1 VIGRC
6 PFAIILLAARA
17 FVGAA
22 PAAAQGSPELRAA
35 DLRSDLFAIA
45 HDSMGGRDT
54 GGPGNFKAAE
64 WVAASFRRFGLQP
77 AGENGTFF
85 QTLEFVRIAPDTASR
100 ITAGGATLAIAR
112 EFLPVGAPVSV
123 SLDGVVAV
131 YGGAANDPASWPVA
145 ERTAGRLVVLTA
157 GGGSR
162 AFVRGLG
169 QLMMDRRLSG
179 AAGIAVARP
188 DQLPPGLVAQ
198 VMGGGVTSDTA
209 ARAGRPLLL
218 VTQSAATAL
227 LGAEPGTMSAGAV
240 GRTLRGRVA
249 YARGPLRYP
258 ARNVVA
264 ILPGRD
270 PALRSTY
277 VSLSAHNDHSGVSG
291 TSVDHDSTRAH
302 NRVVRPAGAD
312 SPNRPA
318 TAEER
323 VRIRALRDSLRSDH
337 APRPDSIFNGADDD
351 GSGTVTLVEV
361 ARALAA
367 GPRPRRSVLFVS
379 HAAEERGLLGSEWF
393 TEHPTVP
400 RDSIVGEIDL
410 DMVGRGTAA
419 DLPRGGPEYLE
430 VVGARRLSTEF
441 GDLLEAANARL
452 ARPFRFNYEYDAPGH
467 PLQYYCRADHYSY
480 ARYGIP
486 SVALSRGVH
495 FDYHQVTDEPQY
507 IDYEDMARVGELVLQ
522 AARAVANLERR
533 PAVDGPRG
541 DPNAPCRQ

>member
-1 VIGRC
+1 VTRRG
-6 PFAIILLAARA
+6 PFAILLLAAHA

-54 GGPGNFKAAE
+54 GEPGNFKAAE
-64 WVAASFRRFGLQP
+64 WVAASFRRSGLQP

-85 QTLEFVRIAPDTASR
+85 QTLPFVRIAPDTTSR
-100 ITAGGATLAIAR
+100 IVAGDATLAIAR
-112 EFLPVGAPVSV
+112 DFLPVGAPVSV

-131 YGGAANDPASWPVA
+131 YGGAANDPSTWPAA
-145 ERTAGRLVVLTA
+145 ERTAGRFVVLTA
-157 GGGSR
+157 GGSSR

-169 QLMMDRRLSG
+169 RLMMDPRLGG
-179 AAGIAVARP
+179 AAGIAVAQP
-188 DQLPPGLVAQ
+188 DLLPPGVIAQ
-198 VMGGGVTSDTA
+198 AMGGSVTTDTTV
-209 ARAGRPLLL
+209 RAGKPLLL
-218 VTQSAATAL
+218 VTPSAATVL
-227 LGAEPGTMSAGAV
+227 LGAEPGTLSAGAA
-240 GRTLRGRVA
+240 GRTLRGRVG
-249 YARGPLRYP
+249 YARGPLCYP

-277 VSLSAHNDHSGVSG
+277 VSLSAHNDHLGVSG

-323 VRIRALRDSLRSDH
+323 VRIRALRDSLRTDH
-337 APRPDSIFNGADDD
+337 APRPDSIYNGADDD

-379 HAAEERGLLGSEWF
+379 HAAEERGLLGSEWY
-393 TEHPTVP
+393 TDHPTVP
-400 RDSIVGEIDL
+400 RDSIVGEIDM
-410 DMVGRGTAA
+410 DMVGRGTAT
-419 DLPRGGPEYLE
+419 DLAGGGPEYLE
-430 VVGARRLSTEF
+430 VVGSKRLSTEF
-441 GDLLEAANARL
+441 GTLLEAANGRL
-452 ARPFRFNYEYDAPGH
+452 ARPFRFNFEYDAPGH
-467 PLQYYCRADHYSY
+467 PLQYYCRGDHYSY

-486 SVALSRGVH
+486 SVSLSRGEH
-495 FDYHQVTDEPQY
+495 LDYHQVTDEPEY
-507 IDYEDMARVGELVLQ
+507 IDYQDMARVGQLVLE
-522 AARAVANLERR
+522 ATRAVADLDHR
-533 PAVDGPRG
+533 PAVDKPRG

>member
-1 VIGRC
+1 VIVRGA
-6 PFAIILLAARA
+6 FAMLLLAAGA
-17 FVGAA
+17 FVVAA

-35 DLRSDLFAIA
+35 DLRSALFAIA
-45 HDSMGGRDT
+45 HDSMGGRAT
-54 GGPGNFKAAE
+54 GEPGNFKAAE

-85 QTLEFVRIAPDTASR
+85 QILAFVRIAPDTASR

-112 EFLPVGAPVSV
+112 DFLPVGAPVSV

-131 YGGAANDPASWPVA
+131 YGGAANDPSTWPAA
-145 ERTAGRLVVLTA
+145 ERTAGCLVVLTA
-157 GGGSR
+157 GGSGR
-162 AFVRGLG
+162 AIVRGLG
-169 QLMMDRRLSG
+169 RLMMDPRLRG
-179 AAGIAVARP
+179 AAGIAVVV
-188 DQLPPGLVAQ
+188 QPGVIAQ
-198 VMGGGVTSDTA
+198 AMGGGVTTDTMV
-209 ARAGRPLLL
+209 RAGKSLLL
-218 VTQSAATAL
+218 VTPSAATAL
-227 LGAEPGTMSAGAV
+227 FGAEPGTLSAGAA
-240 GRTLRGRVA
+240 GRTLRGRVG

-277 VSLSAHNDHSGVSG
+277 VSLSAHNDHLGVSG

-323 VRIRALRDSLRSDH
+323 VRIRALRDSLRTNH
-337 APRPDSIFNGADDD
+337 ATRPDSIYNGADDD

-400 RDSIVGEIDL
+400 RDSIIGEMDL

-419 DLPRGGPEYLE
+419 DLPGGGPEYLE

-452 ARPFRFNYEYDAPGH
+452 ARPFRFNYEFDAPGH
-467 PLQYYCRADHYSY
+467 PLRYYCRADHYSY
-480 ARYGIP
+480 ARYGVP
-486 SVALSRGVH
+486 SVSLSRGVH
-495 FDYHQVTDEPQY
+495 LDYHQVTDEPQY
-507 IDYEDMARVGELVLQ
+507 IAYDDMARVGQLVLET
-522 AARAVANLERR
+522 ARAVANLDHR
-533 PAVDGPRG
+533 PAVDGRRT